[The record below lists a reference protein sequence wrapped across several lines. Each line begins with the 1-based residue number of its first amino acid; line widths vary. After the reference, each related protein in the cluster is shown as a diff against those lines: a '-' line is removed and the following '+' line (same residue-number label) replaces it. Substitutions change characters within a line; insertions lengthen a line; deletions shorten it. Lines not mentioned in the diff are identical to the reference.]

1 MLVSQSSTRSE
12 RVIEVDLD
20 RAVALARAYIDSDSV
35 RTPFFVAFNAKSD
48 LIQLK
53 NRLSICS
60 IMRLSDFCGSS
71 DSTLDE
77 DRLVN
82 AVVNANNKAVIL
94 LGVGEYCELIDDDS
108 PIKRLFDVLPFKAK
122 VVVPLWNGHEELKKI
137 SGADPRMWERRCV
150 CLLPQGKHWHVKVFG
165 KGLIESPDA
174 DGFTAL
180 VRRLEDGCDGSVTAV
195 TTVALNSAWSEKIES
210 AFDVYRA
217 HHLESLLRKTFFTDE
232 QWKTLLDDLRIRNE
246 SIESVD
252 QCAAL
257 YEEGTEN
264 RYLQFVMARTEH
276 FGEWKHNL
284 MAALL
289 SLDSSGVDFGDFYEE
304 RRKVV
309 AGFDEESIAEY
320 VRETRRFAEPE
331 LQLHYLTAA
340 TSAERCEILRILAK
354 CTKVPDCLKRIYP
367 ALWEYLKEF
376 KFVGGEFMDTLTSY
390 FTAYKRQKILNRIEP
405 VFAGIVREV
414 AEDRPQFILPSRES
428 ILEKLDCGHVCL
440 FWVDALGCEWL
451 GYIQSAA
458 ERMGMKLRV
467 TPTRAILPT
476 ITSVNRGF
484 YDEWKRD
491 KHAPIQSLD
500 KIKHGDFE
508 KDAFECK
515 DVPSHFPKE
524 LEVLDRVMKDI
535 HAWLRGHAGGKVV
548 LTSDHGATRLAVI
561 SENRTIWEMPEK
573 GKHGGRCCKVSEF
586 DGDLPPCSTKS
597 DGGVWHV
604 LAGHDRFKGGRV
616 GDVEVHGGATLE
628 EMVVPVIELEMLD
641 ATVRI
646 ELTERKYKI
655 TYRDSEILLKAFCT
669 AKLGGATLEFKGVR
683 YVVLPEGEAGH
694 YIVRIP
700 KQPAGEYSAEFYEGD
715 TKIGKVTFGVV
726 SGGVSINKMDDF
738 F

>member
-1 MLVSQSSTRSE
+1 MV
-12 RVIEVDLD
+12 EVVLD
-20 RAVALARAYIDSDSV
+20 RAIALARSYIDSDSV
-35 RTPFFVAFNAKSD
+35 RTPFFVAFNAKLD

-53 NRLSICS
+53 NRLSVCS
-60 IMRLSDFCGSS
+60 VMRLSDFCGTG

-82 AVVNANNKAVIL
+82 AVVNANKKAVIL

-108 PIKRLFDVLPFKAK
+108 LIKRLFDILPVKTK

-137 SGADPRMWERRCV
+137 CGADPRMWERRCV
-150 CLLPQGKHWHVKVFG
+150 CFPYVNKHWRIRVYAP
-165 KGLIESPDA
+165 GLISQPDA
-174 DGFTAL
+174 RGFKAVL
-180 VRRLEDGCDGSVTAV
+180 RRLEDGCDGLVTAMTSV
-195 TTVALNSAWSEKIES
+195 RLNQTWAHKVDSAYDIYKVNHAES
-210 AFDVYRA
+210 T
-217 HHLESLLRKTFFTDE
+217 LTKMFFSDQ
-232 QWKTLLDDLRIRNE
+232 QWKMLLDDGRVKSDAID
-246 SIESVD
+246 SIDV
-252 QCAAL
+252 CAAL
-257 YEEGTEN
+257 YEDGTEN
-264 RYLQFVMARTEH
+264 RYQQLVMAKTER

-289 SLDSSGVDFGDFYEE
+289 SLDSSGVDFWDFYEE
-304 RRKVV
+304 RKKVV
-309 AGFDEESIAEY
+309 ASFDEVSIAEY
-320 VRETRRFAEPE
+320 VRETRRFSEPE
-331 LQLHYLTAA
+331 RQLHYLTAA
-340 TSAERCEILRILAK
+340 TYAERCEILRILAR
-354 CTKVPDCLKRIYP
+354 CTTMPDCLKRIYP

-376 KFVGGEFMDTLTSY
+376 KFAGGEFLDTLTSY
-390 FTAYKRQKILNRIEP
+390 FTSYKRQKIANHIEP

-428 ILEKLDCGHVCL
+428 ILEKLDCGHTIL

-451 GYIQSAA
+451 GYVQSAA

-484 YDEWKRD
+484 YDEWKNE
-491 KHAPIQSLD
+491 KLMPIQSLD

-508 KDAFECK
+508 KDAFECR

-524 LEVLDRVMKDI
+524 LDVLDRVMKDVY
-535 HAWLRGHAGGKVV
+535 AWLRGHAGGKVV
-548 LTSDHGATRLAVI
+548 LTSDHGATRLAVL
-561 SENRTIWEMPEK
+561 SENCTIWEMPGK

-597 DGGVWHV
+597 DDGVWHV
-604 LAGHDRFKGGRV
+604 LAGHDRFKGGRI

-655 TYRDSEILLKAFCT
+655 TFRDSEILLRAFCT
-669 AKLGGATLEFKGVR
+669 ARLNAATLEFMGKRYGV
-683 YVVLPEGEAGH
+683 VPDGNDGH
-694 YIVRIP
+694 YVIRIP
-700 KQPAGEYSAEFYEGD
+700 RQPTGEYTAEFYDGD
-715 TKIGKVTFGVV
+715 TRMGSAAFSVV
-726 SGGVSINKMDDF
+726 SGGVSINRMDDF